1 MRTAIFVLVAIC
13 AGCTSSARNSVPQ
26 KTSAS
31 SNDLDL
37 LCGRVAE
44 IKSMPFKDERVDDA
58 AYNALINAGEDVL
71 PCLIEKVADATPM
84 KDPRSIPGPTD
95 TRVGDV
101 AFFVLIDI
109 AKLDF
114 DLMMPPEVKSRL
126 KEEGVYAYHKFVNE
140 EGNRKRFQSSL
151 REWYRQKF
159 GTSPPQHNKAL
170 QLTAR

>member
-1 MRTAIFVLVAIC
+1 MRAAIFLLVAMC
-13 AGCTSSARNSVPQ
+13 AGCTSSARNPAPQ

-31 SNDLDL
+31 SDDPDL
-37 LCGRVAE
+37 LCARVAE
-44 IKSMPFKDERVDDA
+44 IKYMPFKDERVNDA
-58 AYNALINAGEDVL
+58 AFNALINAGEDVL

-101 AFFVLIDI
+101 AFLVLIDI
-109 AKLDF
+109 AELDF
-114 DLMMPPEVKSRL
+114 DSMMPPEVKSRL

-159 GTSPPQHNKAL
+159 GALPPQHNKAL

>member
-1 MRTAIFVLVAIC
+1 MRTSTFVLVAIC
-13 AGCTSSARNSVPQ
+13 AGCTSSALNSTPQ
-26 KTSAS
+26 KTLASA
-31 SNDLDL
+31 DDPDL
-37 LCGRVAE
+37 LCARVAE

-58 AYNALINAGEDVL
+58 AYNALINADEDVL

-84 KDPRSIPGPTD
+84 KDPRGIPGPTD

-114 DLMMPPEVKSRL
+114 ESMMPAEVKSKL

-151 REWYRQKF
+151 REWYRRSS
-159 GTSPPQHNKAL
+159 GDNRS
-170 QLTAR
+170 R

>member
-1 MRTAIFVLVAIC
+1 MRTATFVLVAIC
-13 AGCTSSARNSVPQ
+13 AGCTSSALNSVPQ
-26 KTSAS
+26 KTLASA
-31 SNDLDL
+31 DDADL
-37 LCGRVAE
+37 LCARVAE

-58 AYNALINAGEDVL
+58 AYHALINVGEDVL

-84 KDPRSIPGPTD
+84 KDPRGIPGPTD

-114 DLMMPPEVKSRL
+114 DSMMPPEVKIRL
-126 KEEGVYAYHKFVNE
+126 KEEGVYAYHKFVSQ

-159 GTSPPQHNKAL
+159 GRQPPP
-170 QLTAR
+170 LTAR